1 LAEFALEANN
11 VSKSY
16 GATQAL
22 DRVSLAA
29 RVGEIHGL
37 VGENGAGKSTLMKI
51 VCGAVRPD
59 GGALRLGGEPIH
71 IDSPHHAME
80 LGIAIVH
87 QHSALAPALTVAEN
101 IFLGRLPRTRWGLIN
116 WRQLFRQARQL
127 LNALDFDLD
136 VRRKVGGLTAV
147 GRHGTEIARALS
159 LDAKI
164 IIMDEPSAVLGPS
177 ELERLFRIVGKLKAQ
192 GKTILYIS
200 HRLAEIFQIADRV
213 TVLKDGR
220 VVGTYDLDGRIDRP
234 FLISRMVGREW
245 SDQFPAR
252 AKVLGSEVL
261 KVQGLTRKGL
271 FDDVSF
277 SLRAGEIVGL
287 AGLVGSGRTDLCK
300 AIFGAIPLDRGAIY
314 IRGRHQR
321 IDSPRGALAAG
332 IAYVSED
339 RHREGLVLCLP
350 VVKNLTLPIV
360 SRFAPRGFLRLAA
373 ENRFCDEL
381 TRKLQL
387 RSHSRHQLVSTLS
400 GGNQQKIS
408 LGKWL
413 ATESAIFI
421 LDEPTAGIDVGA
433 KRELYELVA
442 DLARNGAAILLVS
455 SEIPELLS
463 MSNRILVM
471 RKGRLSGELPGEGV
485 TEEEVLN
492 YAT

>member
-1 LAEFALEANN
+1 MTGFALEAHD

-16 GATQAL
+16 GATRAL
-22 DRVSLAA
+22 DRVSLAV
-29 RVGEIHGL
+29 RFGEVHAL
-37 VGENGAGKSTLMKI
+37 VGENGAGKSTLMSVI
-51 VCGAVRPD
+51 CGAVRPD
-59 GGALRLGGEPIH
+59 SGTLHLAGNLVQVE
-71 IDSPHHAME
+71 SPHHAMQ
-80 LGIAIVH
+80 LGITIVH

-101 IFLGRLPRTRWGLIN
+101 IFLGRLPRARLGFID
-116 WRQLFRQARQL
+116 WRQLFRQAREL
-127 LNALDFDLD
+127 VTALDFDLD
-136 VRRKVGGLTAV
+136 VRLQVGGLTAA

-164 IIMDEPSAVLGPS
+164 IIMDEPSAVLGPN
-177 ELERLFRIVGKLKAQ
+177 ELERLFRILGRLKAQ

-200 HRLAEIFQIADRV
+200 HRLTEVFQIADRV

-220 VVGTYDLDGRIDRP
+220 VVGTYDIDGSIDRP

-245 SDQFPAR
+245 SDQFPTR
-252 AKVLGSEVL
+252 AKVQGREILRVE
-261 KVQGLTRKGL
+261 GLTRKGV
-271 FDDVSF
+271 FEDVSF

-314 IRGRHQR
+314 VGSRRQR
-321 IDSPRGALAAG
+321 IHSPRRALATG

-350 VVKNLTLPIV
+350 VVKNLTLPILH
-360 SRFAPRGFLRLAA
+360 RFAPRGLLRLVA

-381 TRKLQL
+381 IRKVHL
-387 RSHSRHQLVSTLS
+387 RARNRQQLVSTLS

-413 ATESAIFI
+413 ATGAKIFL

-442 DLARNGAAILLVS
+442 GLARNGAAILVVS

-463 MSNRILVM
+463 MSSRILVM
-471 RKGRLSGELPGEGV
+471 RKGRLSGELLGEGG

>member
-1 LAEFALEANN
+1 MTEFALEAHD

-16 GATQAL
+16 GATRAL
-22 DRVSLAA
+22 DRVSLAV
-29 RVGEIHGL
+29 RFGEVHAL
-37 VGENGAGKSTLMKI
+37 VGENGAGKSTLMNVI
-51 VCGAVRPD
+51 CGAVRPD
-59 GGALRLGGEPIH
+59 SGTLHLAGNRVQVE
-71 IDSPHHAME
+71 SPHHAMQ
-80 LGIAIVH
+80 LGITIVH

-101 IFLGRLPRTRWGLIN
+101 IFLGRLPHTRLGFID
-116 WRQLFRQARQL
+116 WRQLFRQAREL
-127 LNALDFDLD
+127 VTALDFDLD
-136 VRRKVGGLTAV
+136 VRRQVGGLTAA

-164 IIMDEPSAVLGPS
+164 IIMDEPSAVLGPN
-177 ELERLFRIVGKLKAQ
+177 ELERLFRILGRLKAQ

-200 HRLAEIFQIADRV
+200 HRLTEVFQIADRV

-220 VVGTYDLDGRIDRP
+220 VVGTYDIDGSIDRP

-252 AKVLGSEVL
+252 AKVKGSEILRVE
-261 KVQGLTRKGL
+261 GLTRKGV
-271 FDDVSF
+271 FEDVSF

-314 IRGRHQR
+314 VGSRRQR
-321 IDSPRGALAAG
+321 IHSPRRALATG

-339 RHREGLVLCLP
+339 RHREGLVLCLS
-350 VVKNLTLPIV
+350 VVKNLTLPILH
-360 SRFAPRGFLRLAA
+360 RFAPRGLLRLVA

-381 TRKLQL
+381 IRKVHL
-387 RSHSRHQLVSTLS
+387 RARSRQQLVSTLS

-413 ATESAIFI
+413 ATGAKVFL

-442 DLARNGAAILLVS
+442 GLARNGAAILVVS

-463 MSNRILVM
+463 MSSRILVM
-471 RKGRLSGELPGEGV
+471 RKGRFSGEFSGDGV